1 MKIQPLEDRVLI
13 KPMEEK
19 EKKQGSIIIP
29 ETAKEKPQIGII
41 EAVGT
46 DEELQKIVKVGDKI
60 IYGKYS
66 GTEIEL
72 GGINY
77 LIIQK
82 ADLLGVLKD

>member
-29 ETAKEKPQIGII
+29 ETAKEKPQIGTI

>member
-13 KPMEEK
+13 RPMEEK
-19 EKKQGSIIIP
+19 EKKLGSIIIP
-29 ETAKEKPQIGII
+29 ETAKEKPQIGTV

-72 GGINY
+72 DGVNY

-82 ADLLGVLKD
+82 SDLLGVVKD

>member
-29 ETAKEKPQIGII
+29 ETAKEKPQMGTV

-46 DEELQKIVKVGDKI
+46 DEELQKIVKVGDRI
-60 IYGKYS
+60 ISGKYS

-72 GGINY
+72 DGITY

-82 ADLLGVLKD
+82 SDLLGVVKE

>member
-13 KPMEEK
+13 KPVEEK
-19 EKKQGSIIIP
+19 EKKLGSIIVP
-29 ETAKEKPQIGII
+29 ETAKEKPQVGIV

-46 DEELQKIVKVGDKI
+46 DEELRKIVKTGDKV

-66 GTEIEL
+66 GTEFEL
-72 GGINY
+72 NGVNY

-82 ADLLGVLKD
+82 SDLLGVLKD

>member
-29 ETAKEKPQIGII
+29 ETAKEKPQMGTV

-46 DEELQKIVKVGDKI
+46 DEELQKNVKVGDKI

-72 GGINY
+72 NGTTY

-82 ADLLGVLKD
+82 SDLLGVVKE

>member
-13 KPMEEK
+13 RPMEEK
-19 EKKQGSIIIP
+19 EKKLGSIIVP
-29 ETAKEKPQIGII
+29 ETAKEKPQVGIV

-46 DEELQKIVKVGDKI
+46 DEELKKIVKVGDKI

-66 GTEIEL
+66 GTEFEVD
-72 GGINY
+72 GVSY

-82 ADLLGVLKD
+82 ADLLGILKD

>member
-29 ETAKEKPQIGII
+29 ETAKEKPQIGTI

-82 ADLLGVLKD
+82 TDLLGVLKD

>member
-29 ETAKEKPQIGII
+29 ETAKEKPQMGTI

-46 DEELQKIVKVGDKI
+46 DEELQKIVKAGDKV

-72 GGINY
+72 NGINY

>member
-13 KPMEEK
+13 KPVEEK
-19 EKKQGSIIIP
+19 EKKLGSIIVP
-29 ETAKEKPQIGII
+29 ETAKEKPQVGIV

-46 DEELQKIVKVGDKI
+46 DEKLQKIVKTGDKV

-66 GTEIEL
+66 GTEFEL
-72 GGINY
+72 NGVNY

-82 ADLLGVLKD
+82 SDLLGVLKD

>member
-29 ETAKEKPQIGII
+29 ETAKEKPQMGTV

-46 DEELQKIVKVGDKI
+46 DEELQKIVKVGDRI

-72 GGINY
+72 DGITY

-82 ADLLGVLKD
+82 SDLLGVVKE

>member
-13 KPMEEK
+13 RPMEEK
-19 EKKQGSIIIP
+19 EKKLGSIIIP
-29 ETAKEKPQIGII
+29 ETAKEKPQVGVI

-46 DEELQKIVKVGDKI
+46 DEELKKIVKVGDKI

-66 GTEIEL
+66 GTEFEID
-72 GGINY
+72 GVNY
-77 LIIQK
+77 LIIPK